1 MRHRGC
7 HRVERTSLRQQ
18 SLVGRS
24 EMISSRM
31 TPGRS
36 LMRSTGDSI
45 GSSDPGGG
53 LAASPRATG
62 CGIYNRRRRW
72 REPHLLGAG
81 ASRLHFPCGRR
92 AELTGLSRVAR
103 DEPSGSASGEEG
115 GLGISVGVEE
125 EEQAFS
131 VRVRKKVS
139 GVFWTSEED
148 WGAGGIGWGDER
160 GRARCS
166 CL

>member
-1 MRHRGC
+1 M
-7 HRVERTSLRQQ
+7 
-18 SLVGRS
+18 
-24 EMISSRM
+24 
-31 TPGRS
+31 
-36 LMRSTGDSI
+36 
-45 GSSDPGGG
+45 GG
-53 LAASPRATG
+53 LAASPRDAG

-115 GLGISVGVEE
+115 GLGFSVGVEE

-139 GVFWTSEED
+139 GGFLEE
-148 WGAGGIGWGDER
+148 
-160 GRARCS
+160 
-166 CL
+166 

>member
-1 MRHRGC
+1 
-7 HRVERTSLRQQ
+7 
-18 SLVGRS
+18 
-24 EMISSRM
+24 
-31 TPGRS
+31 
-36 LMRSTGDSI
+36 MRSTGDST

-53 LAASPRATG
+53 GLDVSPRAAR
-62 CGIYNRRRRW
+62 CGIYNRRHRW

-139 GVFWTSEED
+139 GGFL
-148 WGAGGIGWGDER
+148 DE
-160 GRARCS
+160 
-166 CL
+166 

>member
-1 MRHRGC
+1 
-7 HRVERTSLRQQ
+7 
-18 SLVGRS
+18 
-24 EMISSRM
+24 
-31 TPGRS
+31 
-36 LMRSTGDSI
+36 MRSTGDST

-53 LAASPRATG
+53 GARRFSPRYRVRDLQPASPLA
-62 CGIYNRRRRW
+62 
-72 REPHLLGAG
+72 EPHLLGAG

-92 AELTGLSRVAR
+92 AELMGLSRVAR

-139 GVFWTSEED
+139 RVFWTSEED
-148 WGAGGIGWGDER
+148 WGAGGIGWADR
-160 GRARCS
+160 SGRASCS

>member
-1 MRHRGC
+1 MCAAAILGGEKRDDLPKDGVREIADAVHPRFYGF
-7 HRVERTSLRQQ
+7 L
-18 SLVGRS
+18 
-24 EMISSRM
+24 
-31 TPGRS
+31 
-36 LMRSTGDSI
+36 
-45 GSSDPGGG
+45 GSGGG
-53 LAASPRATG
+53 GVAASPRAAG

-148 WGAGGIGWGDER
+148 WGAGGIGWGDGS
-160 GRARCS
+160 GRASCS

>member
-1 MRHRGC
+1 M
-7 HRVERTSLRQQ
+7 
-18 SLVGRS
+18 
-24 EMISSRM
+24 
-31 TPGRS
+31 
-36 LMRSTGDSI
+36 
-45 GSSDPGGG
+45 GGG
-53 LAASPRATG
+53 LAASPHASG
-62 CGIYNRRRRW
+62 CGIYNRRRCW
-72 REPHLLGAG
+72 REPPLLGAG

-139 GVFWTSEED
+139 GFFWKSEED
-148 WGAGGIGWGDER
+148 GEPGELGRDGS
-160 GRARCS
+160 GRASCS

>member
-1 MRHRGC
+1 MW
-7 HRVERTSLRQQ
+7 
-18 SLVGRS
+18 
-24 EMISSRM
+24 
-31 TPGRS
+31 
-36 LMRSTGDSI
+36 STRDST

-53 LAASPRATG
+53 LAASPHATG

-115 GLGISVGVEE
+115 GLGFFLG
-125 EEQAFS
+125 A
-131 VRVRKKVS
+131 RKKRS
-139 GVFWTSEED
+139 RRFLYE
-148 WGAGGIGWGDER
+148 
-160 GRARCS
+160 
-166 CL
+166 